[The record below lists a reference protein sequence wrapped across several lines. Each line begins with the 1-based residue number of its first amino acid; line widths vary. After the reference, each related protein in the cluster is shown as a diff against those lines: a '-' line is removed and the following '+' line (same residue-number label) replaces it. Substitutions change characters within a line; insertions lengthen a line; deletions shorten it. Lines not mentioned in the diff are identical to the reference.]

1 MREMLLNTSRREG
14 AAGDKGEGNR
24 LPAAGWFRLDAFGFI
39 SRNCITVISGPRPLS
54 PLWCL
59 RHHLFFPPAKAGALW
74 ILSNVP
80 HSSVGKHKANFPLRG
95 KSRAAGIGVHFHA
108 PQARLYGLRCLR
120 QRCRRRRLS
129 PPERSERNPFTQP
142 AAQPRPFPPSEPR
155 AAEGPLHFHFKKNK
169 MVGMKILQ

>member
-1 MREMLLNTSRREG
+1 MSDGQTSDVRQTVFPKVRGRLYIMKGAIMIKPYNRPAGEEKQANRPCGRGNAPLLPPSAASPPEGEILAALCFEVLMR
-14 AAGDKGEGNR
+14 
-24 LPAAGWFRLDAFGFI
+24 P
-39 SRNCITVISGPRPLS
+39 
-54 PLWCL
+54 
-59 RHHLFFPPAKAGALW
+59 KAEQR
-74 ILSNVP
+74 
-80 HSSVGKHKANFPLRG
+80 ANFPLRG